1 MNKYHTIK
9 LKGDPIAKADFVYE
23 KNTFELEKEKG
34 LREFWQGKVDD
45 VQFVYTPSITG
56 RSNEITFLVF
66 EDTKNMEKIEDKAWM
81 EKAYWRVV
89 NSIGAGDKWRTYLHK
104 ETAYN
109 KYYGYKIKWEDDQ
122 ISIKELSNEINRK

>member
-1 MNKYHTIK
+1 MDKYHTIK

-34 LREFWQGKVDD
+34 LREFWQGKVDG
-45 VQFVYTPSITG
+45 VQFVYTPSIMG

-89 NSIGAGDKWRTYLHK
+89 NSIRAGDKWRTYLHK
-104 ETAYN
+104 QTAYN

-122 ISIKELSNEINRK
+122 ISIKELSRD